1 MCVQLEK
8 LAKKRR
14 GPISAFAIKDD
25 TPPPWFDRASNL
37 LATLDPRSAESSSS
51 RHAFIPPSSMTLR
64 ARKSNNQDTPSPPVS
79 PDRKK
84 ADRSR
89 HVGDVADA
97 LLSSESINE
106 AEPPGVTKKLP
117 RVILK
122 VGPRPEA

>member
-14 GPISAFAIKDD
+14 GPISALATKDD
-25 TPPPWFDRASNL
+25 TPPPWFDRASNI
-37 LATLDPRSAESSSS
+37 LAMVDPRIAESSSS
-51 RHAFIPPSSMTLR
+51 RSAFMPPSSMTLR
-64 ARKSNNQDTPSPPVS
+64 VRKSNNQGTPSPPMS
-79 PDRKK
+79 PARKK
-84 ADRSR
+84 VDKSR
-89 HVGDVADA
+89 HTDDVADA
-97 LLSSESINE
+97 LLPTESITE